1 MAGFLDYIPPFLPTK
16 PKTSYNSASFPND
29 LIADGR
35 QFATRIE
42 FLQYSDEMAGVDVFG
57 LIPFSTAWYL
67 PTGGFTLPLPKKINE
82 IQSVIWKEESAVDVA
97 TSAAAGVIN
106 LAAGSAARATAF
118 AGQQLA
124 GIASNIGA
132 VAGGLIDGGLAIN
145 PVLFM
150 LFQRPAFKEYTFSWT
165 LAPNNEQESETL
177 VNIIEYFKVN
187 MLPSKSGINGLL
199 WNYPKIAIVKFYP
212 DDTFT
217 FRLKPCAILSVQVD
231 YSGAGG
237 PSFFKN
243 GAPTVV
249 NFTVLMKEIQLNTA
263 DNYFT

>member
-1 MAGFLDYIPPFLPTK
+1 MAGLLDYIPPFLPTK
-16 PKTSYNSASFPND
+16 PKTSYNTASFPND

-42 FLQYSDEMAGVDVFG
+42 FLQYSAEMAGVDVFK
-57 LIPFSTAWYL
+57 LIPFSTAGYL

-82 IQSVIWKEESAVDVA
+82 IQSVIWKEESAVEVGKSA
-97 TSAAAGVIN
+97 ISAAVG
-106 LAAGSAARATAF
+106 
-118 AGQQLA
+118 LA
-124 GIASNIGA
+124 GGIRAGTA
-132 VAGGLIDGGLAIN
+132 LATVAGIGTDIAGISGALVDGGLAIN

-165 LAPNNEQESETL
+165 LAPSNEQESQTL
-177 VNIIEYFKVN
+177 VNIIEYFKFN
-187 MLPSKSGINGLL
+187 MLPSKAGIGGGLV

>member
-42 FLQYSDEMAGVDVFG
+42 FLQYSAEMAGVDIFG
-57 LIPFSTAWYL
+57 LIPFSTAGYL

-82 IQSVIWKEESAVDVA
+82 IQSVIWKEVGAVDVA
-97 TSAAAGVIN
+97 TSAMQSAVSAAGAFRTAN
-106 LAAGSAARATAF
+106 LV
-118 AGQQLA
+118 GQITNGL
-124 GIASNIGA
+124 NNVGA
-132 VAGGLIDGGLAIN
+132 VAGGLVDGGLAIN

-150 LFQRPAFKEYTFSWT
+150 LFQQPAFKEYTFSWT

-187 MLPSKSGINGLL
+187 MLPSKAGIGGGLL

>member
-1 MAGFLDYIPPFLPTK
+1 MAGLLDYIPPFLPTK
-16 PKTSYNSASFPND
+16 PKTSYNTASFPND

-42 FLQYSDEMAGVDVFG
+42 FLQYSAEMAGVDVLG
-57 LIPFSTAWYL
+57 LIPFSTAGYL

-82 IQSVIWKEESAVDVA
+82 IQSVIWKEESAVEVGQSA
-97 TSAAAGVIN
+97 ISAAVG
-106 LAAGSAARATAF
+106 
-118 AGQQLA
+118 LA
-124 GIASNIGA
+124 GGIRAGA
-132 VAGGLIDGGLAIN
+132 VLATVAGIGTDIAKISGGLVDGGLAIN

-150 LFQRPAFKEYTFSWT
+150 LFQRPAFKEYTFSWS
-165 LAPNNEQESETL
+165 LAPSNEQESQTL
-177 VNIIEYFKVN
+177 VNIIEYFKFN
-187 MLPSKSGINGLL
+187 MLPSKAGIGSGLV

>member
-1 MAGFLDYIPPFLPTK
+1 MAGLIDYIPPFLPTK
-16 PKTSYNSASFPND
+16 PKQTYNSASFPND

-35 QFATRIE
+35 QYATRIE
-42 FLQYSDEMAGVDVFG
+42 FLQYSAEMAGVDIFG
-57 LIPFSTAWYL
+57 LIPFSTAGYL

-82 IQSVIWKEESAVDVA
+82 IQSVIWKEEGAVDVA
-97 TSAAAGVIN
+97 TSAIGSAVNLAGGLRAGSIAGSIAGVTSQV
-106 LAAGSAARATAF
+106 GR
-118 AGQQLA
+118 
-124 GIASNIGA
+124 

-165 LAPNNEQESETL
+165 LAPSNEQESQTL

-187 MLPSKSGINGLL
+187 MLPSVAGFGSGLV

-212 DDTFT
+212 DDQFT

-263 DNYFT
+263 DNYFL